1 MKILFLF
8 WMFVII
14 GMAVLATLKYV
25 KWETV
30 MMTAWVPFLFLVIS
44 IACLLLMGFV
54 GMVMLL
60 TFLTIY

>member
-8 WMFVII
+8 WMSAII
-14 GMAVLATLKYV
+14 GMAALATLKFV

-30 MMTAWVPFLFLVIS
+30 MMTAWIPFLFLVIAV
-44 IACLLLMGFV
+44 ACLLLMGFV

-60 TFLTIY
+60 AFLTIY

>member
-8 WMFVII
+8 WMVVLI
-14 GMAVLATLKYV
+14 GMAMLATFKFV

-30 MMTAWVPFLFLVIS
+30 MMTAWIPFLFLVIS
-44 IACLLLMGFV
+44 VACLLLMGFV
-54 GMVMLL
+54 GIVMLL